1 MPEDLL
7 KLVGRRVLIQISD
20 PWEFGTDVGTH
31 PIPGVVE
38 QVTASQAARRDGVTR
53 TEEVVVRVDR
63 PFAYKKHK
71 CEFFR
76 ATPRHEDATFAS
88 LSTGDTVSANFSRTA
103 SIDDAGD
110 ANIGLIGSICE
121 DRRDAV

>member
-1 MPEDLL
+1 MPDDLL

-38 QVTASQAARRDGVTR
+38 QVTVSEAAQRDGVTR
-53 TEEVVVRVDR
+53 TEEVVVRVER

-71 CEFFR
+71 CEFFS
-76 ATPRHEDATFAS
+76 ATPRHEGATFAS
-88 LSTGDTVSANFSRTA
+88 LSTGDTVSANFSRRA
-103 SIDDAGD
+103 SIDDASD
-110 ANIGLIGSICE
+110 ASIGLIGSICE
-121 DRRDAV
+121 HRQDAV

>member
-1 MPEDLL
+1 MPDDLL

-20 PWEFGTDVGTH
+20 PWEFGTEVGTH

-38 QVTASQAARRDGVTR
+38 QVTASQVARRDGVTR
-53 TEEVVVRVDR
+53 TEEVVVRVER
-63 PFAYKKHK
+63 PFAYRKHK

-76 ATPRHEDATFAS
+76 ATPRHEGVTFAS

-103 SIDDAGD
+103 SIDEAGD
-110 ANIGLIGSICE
+110 ATIGLIGSICE